1 VPCQLAHYELFK
13 NGQTNKCNIMAK
25 KAITFG
31 EVMMRLSPPGYSKF
45 SQATSFEL
53 VYGGG
58 EANVAISLAYL
69 GMKAAHVT
77 RFPDNAIGKA
87 ATQFLRKHWLSTEH
101 VFYGGDMMGKYF
113 LEKGAVHRPSE
124 IIYEREGSSF
134 SLIEPSMIDWENV
147 LKDADWFHWT
157 GITAAISEGAAMCC
171 LDAIKTA
178 NKMKIPVSGDI
189 NSRSNMWKY
198 GKSMQEVMPELVQN
212 CDIVITSTR
221 GIQEMFGLGKSGD
234 KFRNSA
240 KELMKAFP
248 RIEKVVGKTRKSISA
263 SHNQIQGKLWNGQEY
278 IKTELLDITPVI
290 DRVGT
295 GDAFAS
301 GLIYGLLHYDDDMQA
316 LKFAAAACALKHTIP
331 GDVNMVSLEN
341 VLSLMEGDTS
351 GAIRR

>member
-1 VPCQLAHYELFK
+1 
-13 NGQTNKCNIMAK
+13 MAK
-25 KAITFG
+25 KLVTFG

-58 EANVAISLAYL
+58 EANVAISCAYL

-77 RFPDNAIGKA
+77 RFPDNALGKA

-101 VFYGGDMMGKYF
+101 VVYGGDMLGLYF
-113 LEKGAVHRPSE
+113 LEKGAVHRPSVV
-124 IIYEREGSSF
+124 IYEREGSAF
-134 SLIEPSMIDWENV
+134 SLIEPSMVNWEQV

-157 GITAAISEGAAMCC
+157 GITPAISEGAAMCC

-178 NKMKIPVSGDI
+178 NRMGIKVSGDI
-189 NSRSNMWKY
+189 NSRKNMWKY
-198 GKSMQEVMPELVQN
+198 GKTMQEVMPQLVEN

-221 GIQEMFGLGKSGD
+221 GIQEMFGLGKLGG
-234 KFRNSA
+234 KFRVSA
-240 KELMKAFP
+240 KQLMETFP
-248 RIEKVVGKTRKSISA
+248 RIKKVVGKNRKSISA
-263 SHNQIQGKLWNGQEY
+263 SHQQIQGKMWTGEKY
-278 IKTELLDITPVI
+278 IKTDSLNITHVI

-316 LKFAAAACALKHTIP
+316 LNFASAACALKHTVP

-341 VLSLMEGDTS
+341 VLSLMDGDTS
-351 GAIRR
+351 GALKR

>member
-1 VPCQLAHYELFK
+1 M
-13 NGQTNKCNIMAK
+13 TK
-25 KAITFG
+25 KLITFG

-58 EANVAISLAYL
+58 EANVAISCAYL

-77 RFPDNAIGKA
+77 RFPDNALGKA
-87 ATQFLRKHWLSTEH
+87 ATQFLRQHWLSTEH
-101 VFYGGDMMGKYF
+101 VFYGGDKMGMYF

-124 IIYEREGSSF
+124 VIYEREGSAF
-134 SLIEPSMIDWENV
+134 SLIEPSMIDWEDV

-157 GITAAISEGAAMCC
+157 GITPAISEGTAMCC

-178 NKMKIPVSGDI
+178 NKMGVTVSGDI
-189 NSRSNMWKY
+189 NSRKNMWKY
-198 GKSMQEVMPELVQN
+198 GKTMHEVMPELVQN
-212 CDIVITSTR
+212 CDIVITSSTE
-221 GIQEMFGLGKSGD
+221 IHEMFGLGTPGG
-234 KFRNSA
+234 KFRVSA
-240 KELMKAFP
+240 KALMETFP
-248 RIEKVVGKTRKSISA
+248 RIKKVVGKNRESVSA
-263 SHNQIQGKLWNGQEY
+263 SHQQIQGKMWNGKEY
-278 IKTELLDITPVI
+278 IKTEILDITHVI

-301 GLIYGLLHYDDDMQA
+301 GLIYGLMHYDDVEA
-316 LKFAAAACALKHTIP
+316 LNFASAACALKHTVP

-351 GAIRR
+351 GALRR